1 MTQKDIANLFSVDVS
16 TINYH
21 LKLIYKSEELSPNS
35 TIGIF
40 PIVRKLNYIKK
51 LPVLCYQQN
60 TGVPGTTN
68 TTAI

>member
-40 PIVRKLNYIKK
+40 PIVRKLN
-51 LPVLCYQQN
+51 
-60 TGVPGTTN
+60 
-68 TTAI
+68 